1 MNDMKIMEAKTYDAS
16 RLAWIPAIVMSFLVT
31 TSVCLF
37 LFVLLPQIPGLEN
50 VWLMLT
56 MFFGLIL
63 LNAFG
68 VYATLLFLDLPR
80 TRLELSDDGVVL
92 YSAGYRIYTPW
103 ENIARVGWTRFS
115 RSFPGFIRLKEPAVV
130 ATISFEEGKK
140 SRQAVIEK
148 WRWWMRVRQLKSD
161 ARYTHFLRI
170 PAILLSAKGE
180 EGRNYLVF
188 SPLFAPA
195 V

>member
-1 MNDMKIMEAKTYDAS
+1 MDFCNCYVVFSHNEY
-16 RLAWIPAIVMSFLVT
+16 
-31 TSVCLF
+31 
-37 LFVLLPQIPGLEN
+37 LFVSRPFTTNTRFSEHTVHADHVFWID
-50 VWLMLT
+50 
-56 MFFGLIL
+56 F
-63 LNAFG
+63 LNAFF
-68 VYATLLFLDLPR
+68 VYAALLCLDLPK
-80 TRLELSDDGVVL
+80 TRVELSDDGVVL
-92 YSAGYRIYTPW
+92 YLAGYRVYTPW
-103 ENIARVGWTRFS
+103 ENIATVGWTPFS

-148 WRWWMRVRQLKSD
+148 WRWWIRVRQLKSD